1 MESYAGLFVLLGV
14 VLLVC
19 LGLVVMCVIANWK
32 LFEKAGE
39 PGWSALIPFYSNY
52 QMAKIATGDA
62 KICWAFV
69 GVSILSTLVSDLPQL
84 ISGSD
89 EATGGALGVIISL
102 ASLVIEAYVFYMFAK
117 SFGQSTAMC
126 ILSIFFGGI
135 IFMIMAFTS
144 STEYVG
150 PNGVPRFKSF
160 NSNNN
165 GYGGNEYNSSYDYSS
180 YHNNNNDGFLK

>member
-39 PGWSALIPFYSNY
+39 PGGSALIPFYNSY
-52 QMAKIATGDA
+52 QMAKIATGDV
-62 KICWAFV
+62 KICWAYV

-89 EATGGALGVIISL
+89 EATGGALSVIISL
-102 ASLVIEAYVFYMFAK
+102 ASLVIEAYVCYMFAK

-126 ILSIFFGGI
+126 VLSIFFGGI
-135 IFMIMAFTS
+135 IFIILAFS
-144 STEYVG
+144 KSTEYVG
-150 PNGVPRFKSF
+150 PKGESRFGGY
-160 NSNNN
+160 NN
-165 GYGGNEYNSSYDYSS
+165 YNSYDKYG
-180 YHNNNNDGFLK
+180 Y

>member
-39 PGWSALIPFYSNY
+39 PGWSALIPFYNSY

-62 KICWAFV
+62 KICWAYV
-69 GVSILSTLVSDLPQL
+69 GVSILSTLVSDLPKL

-102 ASLVIEAYVFYMFAK
+102 ASLVIEAYVCYMFAK

-126 ILSIFFGGI
+126 VLSIFFGGI
-135 IFMIMAFTS
+135 IFIILAFTK

-150 PNGVPRFKSF
+150 PKGEPRFGGY
-160 NSNNN
+160 NN
-165 GYGGNEYNSSYDYSS
+165 YNSYDNYN
-180 YHNNNNDGFLK
+180 Y